1 MGADLCGQ
9 FMVVPELEWRVLLE
23 ARMNDLEAIMKAK
36 LTDTE
41 KLADLSELDV
51 DHAYLADS
59 FGSDSDD
66 EVLQRIAEMIDL
78 ARTFDLDQGYR
89 DQTSLGLSVNGKRIH
104 ILFAGEMS
112 WGDSPDG
119 DGYKM
124 LEALNYLGIWTLF
137 HDALDWGT
145 PPPPRQSE
153 LDTNDGPSE
162 LDTNDGPSDDPQ
174 ESK

>member
-9 FMVVPELEWRVLLE
+9 FMVVPELGWEALLE
-23 ARMNDLEAIMKAK
+23 ARCNDLVAILENK
-36 LTDTE
+36 LIEDTV
-41 KLADLSELDV
+41 KLADLNELGV
-51 DHAYLADS
+51 DHAYIADNIGTDTTEDVLAKIT
-59 FGSDSDD
+59 
-66 EVLQRIAEMIDL
+66 ELIDL
-78 ARTFDLDQGYR
+78 ARTFNLDRGYR
-89 DQTSLGLSVNGKRIH
+89 DQTSLGLAVNGKRFH

-153 LDTNDGPSE
+153 LDTNDGPS
-162 LDTNDGPSDDPQ
+162 DDPQ